1 MQLTQSGNRR
11 LVSIKV
17 EMQLMTTVVREIT
30 VRDLTNAEF

>member
-17 EMQLMTTVVREIT
+17 EMHFLTTVIEEI
-30 VRDLTNAEF
+30 LFEI